1 MESPFDETPGRLG
14 WQKEAAV
21 AFLVELTG
29 DHPGA
34 RHRLGDIALIGRAA
48 DAEVRLSGRDV
59 SRQHARIRRDDNGVF
74 HLEDLGSRHGV
85 RLNGL
90 PSQGSTQLK
99 LGDRITVG
107 SAVVLL
113 FTQHDRVEE
122 QLLHA
127 QRMESLGRLAGG
139 IAHDFNN
146 LVGAALTNLA
156 YLQGMPEGTELHD
169 EDVTQAMLDSTTAL
183 RRAADLT
190 KQLLG
195 FARRGR
201 YSPLAVDVAPMVS
214 DVLRLVQRPARYVEL
229 SAEVA
234 PDLLAHGDAGQLHQV
249 LMNVCLN
256 ALDAVRAQGGG
267 TVCIRGRAA
276 TAEDRIIM
284 GLGTTPDAEILI
296 EVQDSGAGMTD
307 ETRRSAFEPFFTTK
321 PPGEGTGLGLASVY
335 GIVMHHGGAVHLESA
350 PGRGTTVRILLPA
363 GARSSGVVAHST
375 DAFIGAVGSA
385 TVLVVDD
392 EALLRISTA
401 RYLRHLGYEVTE
413 AEDGLSALT
422 AAEMRRPDLVLLDMT
437 MPGLDGPTTFAELR
451 ILYPDLPIVLT
462 TGAADEARAQALVA
476 DGVVLLLKPY
486 EIGELAAV
494 LSKQLPQ

>member
-1 MESPFDETPGRLG
+1 MENPFDETPGRLG

-34 RHRLGDIALIGRAA
+34 RHRLGDVALIGRAA
-48 DAEVRLSGRDV
+48 DAQVRLNGRDV
-59 SRQHARIRRDDNGVF
+59 SRQHARICRDDAGAF

-90 PSQGSTQLK
+90 PVQGTAQLV

-107 SAVVLL
+107 AAVVLL

-146 LVGAALTNLA
+146 LVGSALTNLA
-156 YLQGMPEGTELHD
+156 YLQSMPEGTSLQGAE
-169 EDVTQAMLDSTTAL
+169 VSQAIQDSTTAL

-201 YSPLAVDVAPMVS
+201 YSPLAVDLAPVVS
-214 DVLRLVQRPARYVEL
+214 DVLRLLQRPARH
-229 SAEVA
+229 AEVSSDISS
-234 PDLLAHGDAGQLHQV
+234 DLMAHGDAGQLHQV

-256 ALDAVRAQGGG
+256 ALDAVQPAGG
-267 TVCIRGRAA
+267 TVAIRGRVAIA
-276 TAEDRIIM
+276 NDRTVM
-284 GLGTTPDAEILI
+284 GLGPTREAEILI
-296 EVQDSGAGMTD
+296 EVADTGTGMNE

-321 PPGEGTGLGLASVY
+321 APGAGTGLGLASVY
-335 GIVMHHGGAVHLESA
+335 GIVMHHGGAVHLDSVLGE
-350 PGRGTTVRILLPA
+350 GTTVRILLPA
-363 GARSSGVVAHST
+363 GERSSGVVAHST
-375 DAFIGAVGSA
+375 DAFDCAKA
-385 TVLVVDD
+385 TASVLVVDD
-392 EALLRISTA
+392 EPLLRISTA
-401 RYLRHLGYEVTE
+401 RYLRHLGYDVSE

-422 AAEMRRPDLVLLDMT
+422 AAEMVRPDLVLLDMA
-437 MPGLDGPTTFAELR
+437 MPGMDGPTTFAELR
-451 ILYPDLPIVLT
+451 NLYDDLPIVLT
-462 TGAADEARAQALVA
+462 TGAADEARAQALIA
-476 DGVVLLLKPY
+476 DGGGLLLKPY
-486 EIGELAAV
+486 EIGELAA
-494 LSKQLPQ
+494 LLRTHLPQ